1 MLKSFDEF
9 LSTEFSEEDAAKV
22 ANEALTTL
30 DPNLK
35 QLPME
40 QKLAMIAGIQ
50 VNSAFFKEILRKYH
64 NWLTQQ
70 LQQQ

>member
-9 LSTEFSEEDAAKV
+9 LSSEFTEEDAAKV
-22 ANEALTTL
+22 ENEAMTAL

-35 QLPME
+35 KLPME
-40 QKLAMIAGIQ
+40 QKLAIIAGIQ
-50 VNSAFFKEILRKYH
+50 VNSVLFKEILRRYH
-64 NWLTQQ
+64 NWLSQQ